1 MVKQRSGLPT
11 VGQIP
16 SAPAVTGVVDG
27 LKEDHQYHALL
38 SPVPDEGHDQRGGK
52 MRVLVSGGAGY
63 IGAFVVRALRDRGHG
78 VVVLDDF
85 STGHRGTLCDGPL
98 VETRCG
104 ETSAVARAMEEHGI
118 DAAIHLSALSLVG
131 ESVGDPGRYWLE
143 NVGQAAGLL
152 DACRRAGV
160 RRFVL
165 SSTAAVYGEPREVPI
180 PEDHPLQPTNPYGAT
195 KVAIEQMLG
204 HFEAAADLSWA
215 SLRYFNA
222 AGAAPDG
229 SIGEDHHPETHLIPL
244 AVAAAQGTRGALTIF
259 GDNWPTPDGTCLRD
273 YVHVIDLAEAHVRAL
288 DWLEAQRGK
297 GHLIA
302 NLGGGEG
309 TSVRQVIEAVSRAAG
324 SEVPHTIGARRAGDP
339 AVLVAATDR
348 ARTELGWSPRHSS
361 IEEIARD
368 AWAWHSSHPSGY
380 PVIS

>member
-1 MVKQRSGLPT
+1 
-11 VGQIP
+11 
-16 SAPAVTGVVDG
+16 
-27 LKEDHQYHALL
+27 
-38 SPVPDEGHDQRGGK
+38 

-63 IGAFVVRALRDRGHG
+63 IGAFVVRALQARGHG
-78 VVVLDDF
+78 VLVLDDL
-85 STGHRGTLCDGPL
+85 STGHRGTLDGAPL
-98 VETRCG
+98 VEGRCG
-104 ETSAVARAMEEHGI
+104 DTRAVARAMETHGI

-131 ESVGDPGRYWLE
+131 ESVQDPGRYWRE

-180 PEDHPLQPTNPYGAT
+180 PEDHPLQPTNPYGAS

-204 HFEAAADLSWA
+204 HFEAAADLSWV

-229 SIGEDHHPETHLIPL
+229 SIGEDHDPETHLIPL
-244 AVAAAQGTRGALTIF
+244 AIAAAQGTRGPLTIF
-259 GDNWPTPDGTCLRD
+259 GDDWPTADGTCVRD

-288 DWLEAQRGK
+288 DWLEAQGK

-302 NLGGGEG
+302 NLGGAEG
-309 TSVRQVIEAVSRAAG
+309 TSVREVIDAVSRAAG
-324 SEVPHTIGARRAGDP
+324 SEVPHAVGARRAGDP
-339 AVLVAATDR
+339 AVLVAATKR
-348 ARTELGWSPRHSS
+348 ARRELGWTPRHSS

-368 AWAWHSSHPSGY
+368 AWAWHSRHPSGY
-380 PVIS
+380 AVDQ